1 MHAENQGQEVE
12 RVDLANFQAFKNFF
26 KLINSFS
33 FRKRGREGEREG
45 EKHQCV
51 VASHMPH
58 TGDLAHNPGMCPD
71 WELNQQPF
79 ALWADAQSTEPHKP
93 GQFSSFDPVTL
104 SPRYTSALYKN

>member
-1 MHAENQGQEVE
+1 MEIQPP
-12 RVDLANFQAFKNFF
+12 
-26 KLINSFS
+26 SFMVILFYFLLRFYLFI
-33 FRKRGREGEREG
+33 FRRREREG

-51 VASHMPH
+51 VDSRTPP
-58 TGDLAHNPGMCPD
+58 TGDLARDPGMCPD

-104 SPRYTSALYKN
+104 CPRYTSALYKN